1 MLSAEDITVIFKRRD
16 GSSFAALDHVS
27 LQVPDGG
34 AVGLVGE
41 SGSGKTTLV
50 RVICGLQKPD
60 GGRVVFGAAENNTPA
75 SRQGLGIRNQAS
87 GEPKASGDCPQ
98 TTAKAVCDSASSAA
112 LREETV
118 KPSNRQTVK
127 HSAMTACRPGGIQ
140 MIFQDAVGALNPRQ
154 RVGDAIA
161 EVGRVHKLAVDVD
174 GLLSQVGLPAEVK
187 TRFPNELSGGQCQ
200 RICIAR
206 ALALRPSLLIG
217 DEPVSALDV
226 SVQARILRLLG
237 DLREK
242 NGLSLLLIT
251 HDLAVVSAVC
261 DYVYVLERGKLVE
274 EGVPETVFAAP
285 KHPYTRR
292 LLASVP
298 TIPL

>member
-50 RVICGLQKPD
+50 RVICGLQKPAS
-60 GGRVVFGAAENNTPA
+60 GRVVFSEN
-75 SRQGLGIRNQAS
+75 
-87 GEPKASGDCPQ
+87 
-98 TTAKAVCDSASSAA
+98 DSAAGW
-112 LREETV
+112 LLENRERGTGNGSQTV
-118 KPSNRQTVK
+118 KLSNRQTVK
-127 HSAMTACRPGGIQ
+127 HSEWTACRPGGIQ

-161 EVGRVHKLAVDVD
+161 EVGRVHKLDVDVD
-174 GLLSQVGLPAEVK
+174 ALLTQVGLPSEIK

-242 NGLSLLLIT
+242 RGLSLLLIT

-285 KHPYTRR
+285 RHPYTRR

-298 TIPL
+298 SLTTFP

>member
-1 MLSAEDITVIFKRRD
+1 MLSAEDITVTFKRRD
-16 GSSFAALDHVS
+16 GSSFAALDHVA

-60 GGRVVFGAAENNTPA
+60 GGRVFFGTAEGDPP
-75 SRQGLGIRNQAS
+75 SVGLPGNRERETGN
-87 GEPKASGDCPQ
+87 GEQRP
-98 TTAKAVCDSASSAA
+98 
-112 LREETV
+112 TV
-118 KPSNRQTVK
+118 KSSNRQTVK
-127 HSAMTACRPGGIQ
+127 HSSRSACRPGGIQ

-161 EVGRVHKLAVDVD
+161 EVGRVHKLEVDVD
-174 GLLSQVGLPAEVK
+174 GLLQQVGLPAEVK

-206 ALALRPSLLIG
+206 ALALKPSLLIG

-242 NGLSLLLIT
+242 RGLSLLLIT

-274 EGVPETVFAAP
+274 EGVPATVFASP
-285 KHPYTRR
+285 KHPYTRK

-298 TIPL
+298 SLTVS

>member
-1 MLSAEDITVIFKRRD
+1 MLSAEDITVTFKRRD
-16 GSSFAALDHVS
+16 GTSFAALDHVS

-60 GGRVVFGAAENNTPA
+60 GGRVVFGVAENNTSA
-75 SRQGLGIRNQAS
+75 IGLPGN
-87 GEPKASGDCPQ
+87 GERGTGNRVPTTKRTNEQ
-98 TTAKAVCDSASSAA
+98 TNKR
-112 LREETV
+112 LNGQTV

-127 HSAMTACRPGGIQ
+127 HSARTACGAGGIQ

-161 EVGRVHKLAVDVD
+161 EVGRVHRIDVNVD
-174 GLLSQVGLPAEVK
+174 GLLSQVGLPAEIK

-242 NGLSLLLIT
+242 HGLSLLLIT

-274 EGVPETVFAAP
+274 EGVPEAVFATP

-298 TIPL
+298 ALAPERRDNR

>member
-1 MLSAEDITVIFKRRD
+1 MLSAEDITVTFKRRD
-16 GSSFAALDHVS
+16 GTSFAALDHVS

-60 GGRVVFGAAENNTPA
+60 SGRVVFGKRTNDS
-75 SRQGLGIRNQAS
+75 SRATGA
-87 GEPKASGDCPQ
+87 
-98 TTAKAVCDSASSAA
+98 
-112 LREETV
+112 
-118 KPSNRQTVK
+118 
-127 HSAMTACRPGGIQ
+127 GGIQ
-140 MIFQDAVGALNPRQ
+140 MIFQDAVGALDPRQ

-161 EVGRVHKLAVDVD
+161 EVGRVHHLDVDVD
-174 GLLSQVGLPAEVK
+174 GLLAQVGLPAEYK
-187 TRFPNELSGGQCQ
+187 ARFPSELSGGQCQ
-200 RICIAR
+200 RICVAR

-261 DYVYVLERGKLVE
+261 DYVYVLERGRLVE
-274 EGVPETVFAAP
+274 EGAPESVFNAP

-298 TIPL
+298 SIGS

>member
-1 MLSAEDITVIFKRRD
+1 MLSAEDITVTFKRRD
-16 GSSFAALDHVS
+16 GSSFAALDRVS
-27 LQVPDGG
+27 LKVPDGG

-41 SGSGKTTLV
+41 SGSGKTTLI
-50 RVICGLQKPD
+50 RTICGLQKPD
-60 GGRVVFGAAENNTPA
+60 SGRVFFGAAEENTP
-75 SRQGLGIRNQAS
+75 R
-87 GEPKASGDCPQ
+87 
-98 TTAKAVCDSASSAA
+98 
-112 LREETV
+112 
-118 KPSNRQTVK
+118 
-127 HSAMTACRPGGIQ
+127 IQ

-161 EVGRVHKLAVDVD
+161 EVGHVHKIAVDVEA
-174 GLLSQVGLPAEVK
+174 LLREVGLPAEIQ

-200 RICIAR
+200 RICVAR

-242 NGLSLLLIT
+242 QGLSLLLVT

-261 DYVYVLERGKLVE
+261 DYVYVLEKGHMVE
-274 EGVPETVFAAP
+274 EGVPGEVFASP

-298 TIPL
+298 SLSVSAGA

>member
-1 MLSAEDITVIFKRRD
+1 MLSAEDITVTFKRRD
-16 GSSFAALDHVS
+16 GTSFAALDHVS

-60 GGRVVFGAAENNTPA
+60 SGRVVFGKRTNDS
-75 SRQGLGIRNQAS
+75 SRATGA
-87 GEPKASGDCPQ
+87 
-98 TTAKAVCDSASSAA
+98 
-112 LREETV
+112 
-118 KPSNRQTVK
+118 
-127 HSAMTACRPGGIQ
+127 GGIQ
-140 MIFQDAVGALNPRQ
+140 MIFQDAVGALDPRQ

-161 EVGRVHKLAVDVD
+161 EVGRVHHLDVDVD
-174 GLLSQVGLPAEVK
+174 GLLAQVGLPAEYK
-187 TRFPNELSGGQCQ
+187 ARFPSELSGGQCQ
-200 RICIAR
+200 RICVAR

-261 DYVYVLERGKLVE
+261 DYVYVLERGRLVE
-274 EGVPETVFAAP
+274 EGAPEAVFTAP

-298 TIPL
+298 SIGP

>member
-1 MLSAEDITVIFKRRD
+1 MLSAEDITVTFKRRD

-60 GGRVVFGAAENNTPA
+60 GGSVVFGSAENNTSA
-75 SRQGLGIRNQAS
+75 VGLPGN
-87 GEPKASGDCPQ
+87 GERGTGNGEQ
-98 TTAKAVCDSASSAA
+98 R
-112 LREETV
+112 LTV
-118 KPSNRQTVK
+118 KRSNAQTVK
-127 HSAMTACRPGGIQ
+127 HSSQAACRPGGIQ

-161 EVGRVHKLAVDVD
+161 EVGRVHKLEVDVD
-174 GLLSQVGLPAEVK
+174 GLLQQVGLPTEIK

-206 ALALRPSLLIG
+206 ALALKPSLLIG

-242 NGLSLLLIT
+242 RGLSLLLIT

-261 DYVYVLERGKLVE
+261 DYVYVLEHGKLVE

-298 TIPL
+298 SLTVS

>member
-1 MLSAEDITVIFKRRD
+1 
-16 GSSFAALDHVS
+16 
-27 LQVPDGG
+27 
-34 AVGLVGE
+34 
-41 SGSGKTTLV
+41 
-50 RVICGLQKPD
+50 
-60 GGRVVFGAAENNTPA
+60 
-75 SRQGLGIRNQAS
+75 
-87 GEPKASGDCPQ
+87 
-98 TTAKAVCDSASSAA
+98 
-112 LREETV
+112 
-118 KPSNRQTVK
+118 
-127 HSAMTACRPGGIQ
+127 

-161 EVGRVHKLAVDVD
+161 EVGRVHKIAVDVEA
-174 GLLSQVGLPAEVK
+174 LLREVGLPAEIQ

-200 RICIAR
+200 RICVAR

-242 NGLSLLLIT
+242 QGLSLLLVT

-261 DYVYVLERGKLVE
+261 DYVYVLEKGRMVE
-274 EGVPETVFAAP
+274 EGGPGEVFASP

-298 TIPL
+298 SLSVGTDA

>member
-1 MLSAEDITVIFKRRD
+1 MLSAEDITVTFKRRD
-16 GSSFAALDHVS
+16 GTSFAALDHVS

-60 GGRVVFGAAENNTPA
+60 DGHVVFGV
-75 SRQGLGIRNQAS
+75 
-87 GEPKASGDCPQ
+87 GEQRP
-98 TTAKAVCDSASSAA
+98 
-112 LREETV
+112 TV

-127 HSAMTACRPGGIQ
+127 HSTRAACRPGGIQ
-140 MIFQDAVGALNPRQ
+140 MIFQDAVGALDPRQ

-161 EVGRVHKLAVDVD
+161 EVGRVHHLDVDVD
-174 GLLSQVGLPAEVK
+174 GLLAQVGLPAEYK
-187 TRFPNELSGGQCQ
+187 ARFPSELSGGQCQ
-200 RICIAR
+200 RICVAR

-261 DYVYVLERGKLVE
+261 DYVYVLERGHLVE
-274 EGVPETVFAAP
+274 EGAPEAVFTAP

-298 TIPL
+298 SIGP

>member
-1 MLSAEDITVIFKRRD
+1 MLSAEDITVTFKRRD

-60 GGRVVFGAAENNTPA
+60 GGRVVFGATENNPSAGVQSSELKDERLPHKRINDQTNKRPNES
-75 SRQGLGIRNQAS
+75 SR
-87 GEPKASGDCPQ
+87 
-98 TTAKAVCDSASSAA
+98 
-112 LREETV
+112 
-118 KPSNRQTVK
+118 
-127 HSAMTACRPGGIQ
+127 TACRPGGIQ
-140 MIFQDAVGALNPRQ
+140 VIFQDAVGALNPRQ

-161 EVGRVHKLAVDVD
+161 EVGRVHKLEVDVD
-174 GLLSQVGLPAEVK
+174 GLLQQVGLPAEVK

-206 ALALRPSLLIG
+206 ALALKPSLLIG

-242 NGLSLLLIT
+242 RGLSLLLIT

-285 KHPYTRR
+285 RHPYTRK

-298 TIPL
+298 SLTVS